1 MKLVIIFFLFASLKY
16 MSEEV
21 VNKLFNT
28 QNHNYVFIY
37 TPPKVGSTT
46 LVSSLRISLGNHFNV
61 IHIHDDVMLSVLT
74 GVNNVTVN
82 EIINY
87 IAQKGNNVYVID
99 IYRTQ
104 IERKMSEYFEK
115 LSPYHFNN
123 SEENINKYSIKR
135 ITDRF
140 NKLFPHL
147 GNGDHY
153 FDKFDIANPT
163 HFDFDKK
170 YTIQILNNIKYIK
183 LRLCDS
189 KIWASILSSIF
200 QKEVV
205 LINDYQTTNKS
216 VGELY
221 KRFKDEYKI
230 PVNYLELV
238 KDCRYFNFYFSDEE
252 RKQYINLWENKKV
265 DEFTPYSSDEYK
277 FYVNLYLENQYIN
290 DIQTEHY
297 IDNGC
302 LCVYCTKT
310 RKYIF
315 DCAKNGETHFEK
327 IIHQETVFKHQTDV
341 AKSIVNKIKTY
352 KSILNN
358 SKKNSKYGINFGKIT
373 SK

>member
-1 MKLVIIFFLFASLKY
+1 
-16 MSEEV
+16 MSEEIL
-21 VNKLFNT
+21 NKLFNT
-28 QNHNYVFIY
+28 QNHNYV
-37 TPPKVGSTT
+37 S
-46 LVSSLRISLGNHFNV
+46 
-61 IHIHDDVMLSVLT
+61 
-74 GVNNVTVN
+74 
-82 EIINY
+82 
-87 IAQKGNNVYVID
+87 QKGNNVYVID
-99 IYRTQ
+99 IYRTL

-115 LSPYHFNN
+115 LAPYHFNN

-163 HFDFDKK
+163 HFDFEQK
-170 YTIQILNNIKYIK
+170 YTVQILNNIKYIK

-189 KIWASILSSIF
+189 KNWASILSTIF
-200 QKEVV
+200 EKEVV

-216 VGELY
+216 IGELY

-230 PVNYLELV
+230 PANYLELV
-238 KDCRYFNFYFSDEE
+238 KECKYFNFYFSEEE
-252 RKQYINLWENKKV
+252 RKQYIGIWENKIGG
-265 DEFTPYSSDEYK
+265 EFTPYSADQYS
-277 FYVNLYLENQYIN
+277 FYVNLYLENQHIN

-327 IIHQETVFKHQTDV
+327 IIHQEV
-341 AKSIVNKIKTY
+341 VNKEMVQNFFKYKTALNN
-352 KSILNN
+352 LNN
-358 SKKNSKYGINFGKIT
+358 SKQNIRFGIKF
-373 SK
+373 S

>member
-1 MKLVIIFFLFASLKY
+1 MKLVIIFFLFALLKY

-21 VNKLFNT
+21 INKLFNS
-28 QNHNYVFIY
+28 QNQNYIFIY

-46 LVSSLRISLGNHFNV
+46 LVSSLRISLGNTFNV
-61 IHIHDDVMLSVLT
+61 IHIHDDIMLSVLT

-87 IAQKGNNVYVID
+87 VSQKGKNVYVID
-99 IYRTQ
+99 VYRTP

-123 SEENINKYSIKR
+123 LEENINNYSIKR

-163 HFDFDKK
+163 YFDFDKK

-183 LRLCDS
+183 LRLDDS
-189 KIWASILSSIF
+189 KIWSHILSTIF
-200 QKEVV
+200 QKKIV
-205 LINDYQTTNKS
+205 LINDYQTNNKKS
-216 VGELY
+216 IGDLY
-221 KRFKDEYKI
+221 RRFKDEYKI
-230 PVNYLELV
+230 PVNFLQLV
-238 KDCRYFNFYFSDEE
+238 KDCKYFNFYFSDEE
-252 RKQYINLWENKKV
+252 RKQYIDVWENKIV
-265 DEFTPYSSDEYK
+265 NEFTPYSIDEYK
-277 FYVNLYLENQYIN
+277 FYVNIYLENQYIN

-310 RKYIF
+310 RKNIF
-315 DCAKNGETHFEK
+315 DRAKNGETHFEK
-327 IIHQETVFKHQTDV
+327 IIHREV
-341 AKSIVNKIKTY
+341 VNKEMVQKFFNVQNTLKKI
-352 KSILNN
+352 SNSNN
-358 SKKNSKYGINFGKIT
+358 SKKNSKYGINFGKII